1 VKLTLFAFLQLV
13 QHWAQHH
20 TIHPPPL
27 RFSTCFAS
35 TTKSPFVSSGL
46 ELFGLWDPSQRLESP
61 QTPFGDAPNQFKWCF
76 FLIKASMTFSCMS
89 KERKKTDGFT
99 GQSLDA
105 RSERQVA
112 LMGWPTSRLAFQQII
127 GT

>member
-1 VKLTLFAFLQLV
+1 VVLLFNKGVDDVLVHVKRA
-13 QHWAQHH
+13 
-20 TIHPPPL
+20 
-27 RFSTCFAS
+27 
-35 TTKSPFVSSGL
+35 
-46 ELFGLWDPSQRLESP
+46 
-61 QTPFGDAPNQFKWCF
+61 
-76 FLIKASMTFSCMS
+76 
-89 KERKKTDGFT
+89 KKTDGFT